1 MAQPTMSSSTT
12 GALVGTRDRCQS
24 SPAGTAWMPGTSART
39 GAPGTRDI
47 GGRKGAE
54 LLISKIIPP
63 RKATPF
69 LGQSALDWML
79 AGKVDEGSIAGRSP
93 GQDWDAGIHFRNPF
107 RGGSLRARHDYMPRV
122 GFELCLPVSG
132 MTRQIF
138 LYSGRARDPATGTIA
153 RDHAHCPRTFMSSTI
168 DSWKRRS
175 QRRVAKRD

>member
-12 GALVGTRDRCQS
+12 GALVRTRDRCQS

-93 GQDWDAGIHFRNPF
+93 GQDWDAGIHFRNLF
-107 RGGSLRARHDYMPRV
+107 RGGSRRTRTLGDLSRYSVGPRKDCTRVESILRTCLGV
-122 GFELCLPVSG
+122 GLAG
-132 MTRQIF
+132 
-138 LYSGRARDPATGTIA
+138 PAISPHIQNPIA
-153 RDHAHCPRTFMSSTI
+153 L
-168 DSWKRRS
+168 
-175 QRRVAKRD
+175 